1 MANPTKLSY
10 QLQASVSNG
19 IAQSQAVA
27 AAGPLTLNGSL
38 VTGGIAQLDKAGTNG
53 APSVA
58 RRVLI
63 ASAGSDA
70 SVVFTIRGT
79 DRYGNVQSNTV
90 TGVTSA
96 ASQFSALDFATVT
109 SVTASAATAGNI
121 TVGTNGVGSSD
132 WTGWNWMLPAWT
144 LAVATSGVAGTIYT
158 WEHTYDDPNVV
169 SPLDTNN
176 ASLEAASLSPPKVW
190 PSPTIANVSGDNE
203 ARYVD
208 WPHFA
213 GRLTINSGTGL
224 VNAWAFQSGI
234 GSP

>member
-1 MANPTKLSY
+1 MSNPSRFSY
-10 QLQASVSNG
+10 QLQASVANG

-27 AAGPLTLNGSL
+27 AAGALTLNGSL
-38 VTGGIAQLDKAGTNG
+38 VTARVAQLDKPG
-53 APSVA
+53 VA

-70 SVVFTIRGT
+70 SVIFTVTGT
-79 DRYGNVQSNTV
+79 NRYGGAQTNTV

-96 ASQFSALDFATVT
+96 ASQFTALDFATVT
-109 SVTASAATAGNI
+109 GVSASAATAGNI
-121 TVGTNGVGSSD
+121 TVGTNGTGSTD
-132 WTGWNWMLPAWT
+132 WIGWNWMLPAWT

-158 WEHTYDDPNVV
+158 WEHTYDDPNAPV
-169 SPLDTNN
+169 PLDTNN
-176 ASLEAASLSPPKVW
+176 ASLEPASLVPPQAW
-190 PSPTIANVSGDNE
+190 SNPTIANVSGDNE
-203 ARYVD
+203 SRYVD